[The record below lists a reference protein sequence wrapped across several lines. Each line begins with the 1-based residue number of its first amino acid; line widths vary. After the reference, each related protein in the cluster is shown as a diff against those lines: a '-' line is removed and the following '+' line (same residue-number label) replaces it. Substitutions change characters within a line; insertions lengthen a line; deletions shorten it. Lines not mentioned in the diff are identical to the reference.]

1 MISRH
6 MMMMVAVAGLVVASV
21 GVRAQGFGGGRGSAA
36 GSRDSLLARSLAGAA
51 ERSSPHR
58 AVERRRAARRGAAAA
73 HTHQQLMD
81 KLFSMQP
88 VTNEEVRMLV
98 QEESTLR
105 TRMALMRIETP
116 VQVRGLLTISQ
127 LSKAIALRGSIGVP
141 GAGSARTAP

>member
-1 MISRH
+1 
-6 MMMMVAVAGLVVASV
+6 
-21 GVRAQGFGGGRGSAA
+21 
-36 GSRDSLLARSLAGAA
+36 
-51 ERSSPHR
+51 
-58 AVERRRAARRGAAAA
+58 
-73 HTHQQLMD
+73 MD

-88 VTNEEVRMLV
+88 VTDEEVRMLV
-98 QEESTLR
+98 QEESALR